1 MTVLLDSLSDF
12 TLDNCRRVAWAN
24 EPVSIGETAK
34 RKMAESRER
43 FLRLIEDPSL
53 VIYGVTSGYGQNASK
68 RLTPEER
75 KAHARRPPTP
85 AATSWGDDL
94 PERVTRAIVFARL
107 ANFIDGHAAVSPSL
121 AMAVAGMLDGRP
133 LPKVPAR
140 GQGGAG
146 EILSLSH
153 LFLELAQTHEI
164 GEKDVLSLINGSP
177 SAAAL
182 VADGALA
189 AKQRLDVAVEVLA
202 LAAESFNAPI
212 THFAQELEA
221 LWNNPHDAWALR
233 SLRQAIGLDDRDRR
247 PYQAPVSF
255 RILPRILGQ
264 ARRAALTAEQVAS
277 ESLAAVTDNPVILPP
292 APNRPFGEAIS
303 TGGYHNSHVPPALDA
318 LTAAYANLCIVA
330 ERLAAKLLDGA
341 VSLLPPQLD
350 PERDGQYLGCLPMAI
365 VGYEEE
371 ARMLAQATLLP
382 GSESGGFGQ
391 NDVAS
396 PIFLAWSKQER
407 AGELLECSLAAL
419 APVAQRA
426 RSPAK
431 RLQRHYSISRRRLR
445 GVLQPTWSL
454 QPWQRKARR
463 WRNCF
468 VCESMPPN
476 FVPAAAVPDWAC
488 SRAR

>member
-1 MTVLLDSLSDF
+1 MTVLLDSLRDF
-12 TLDNCRRVAWAN
+12 TLENCRRAAWAN
-24 EPVSIGETAK
+24 EPVALGPTAR
-34 RKMAESRER
+34 RKIAESRDR
-43 FLRLIEDPSL
+43 FMRLIEDPSL

-75 KAHARRPPTP
+75 QAHAKRPPAP
-85 AATSWGDDL
+85 AAASWGDPV

-107 ANFIDGHAAVSPSL
+107 ANFIEGHAAVSPSV
-121 AMAVAGMLDGRP
+121 ATAVAEMLDGRT
-133 LPKVPAR
+133 LPKVPTR

-153 LFLELAQTHEI
+153 LFLDLARSQEM

-177 SAAAL
+177 AATAL

-189 AKQRLDVAVEVLA
+189 AKARLDVAVGVLA
-202 LAAESFNAPI
+202 LSAEAFNAPL
-212 THFAQELEA
+212 THFAEELES

-233 SLRQAIGLDDRDRR
+233 SLRQAIGPGHGGPRR

-264 ARRAALTAEQVAS
+264 ARRAAVMAEDVAS
-277 ESLAAVTDNPVILPP
+277 ESLAAITDNPVILPLGP
-292 APNRPFGEAIS
+292 DRPFGEAIS
-303 TGGYHNSHVPPALDA
+303 TGGYHNAHVPPALDA
-318 LTAAYANLCIVA
+318 LTAAYANLCVIA
-330 ERLAAKLLDGA
+330 ERLAAKLMDGA

-350 PERDGQYLGCLPMAI
+350 AEKDGQYLGCLPMAI

-396 PIFLAWSKQER
+396 PVFLAWSKQER
-407 AGELLECSLAAL
+407 AGELLDCSLAAL
-419 APVAQRA
+419 APIAQRA
-426 RSPAK
+426 LDVTGRTAPAPLLQLSKDIDAHAGTAALAAQSEAIAKMFRS
-431 RLQRHYSISRRRLR
+431 RIYS
-445 GVLQPTWSL
+445 
-454 QPWQRKARR
+454 A
-463 WRNCF
+463 
-468 VCESMPPN
+468 
-476 FVPAAAVPDWAC
+476 
-488 SRAR
+488 